1 MCVYFYMHYG
11 IMYYIYLLSPF
22 SVAYIH
28 MCLGLTK
35 ELDNLS
41 MGSFLKKKNT
51 DSLSVSNHRLFVVLQ
66 LGMGPC
72 GHSSGTA

>member
-1 MCVYFYMHYG
+1 MCVYFYMRYG

-41 MGSFLKKKNT
+41 MGSFLKKKKT
-51 DSLSVSNHRLFVVLQ
+51 LILSLLATIDCL
-66 LGMGPC
+66 
-72 GHSSGTA
+72 